1 MDEEREQEPGQQVV
15 PGVADLDMQTLAAQ
29 LVAAAGD
36 RGIELTGTD
45 GLLTALT
52 RQVLQSA
59 LEAEMTAHLGYDKHE
74 VAGRDGGN
82 SRNGSSK
89 KTITSEVGRM
99 TVVTETPPDG
109 AREASAVVVAPQRRF
124 RAPTR

>member
-89 KTITSEVGRM
+89 KAITSEVGRM
-99 TVVTETPPDG
+99 TVVTETACPSS
-109 AREASAVVVAPQRRF
+109 R
-124 RAPTR
+124 TC

>member
-1 MDEEREQEPGQQVV
+1 MDDEREQELGQEIV
-15 PGVADLDMQTLAAQ
+15 PGVADLEMQTLAAQ

-59 LEAEMTAHLGYDKHE
+59 LEAEMTTHLGYDKLE
-74 VAGRDGGN
+74 V
-82 SRNGSSK
+82 SRWWQQ
-89 KTITSEVGRM
+89 
-99 TVVTETPPDG
+99 
-109 AREASAVVVAPQRRF
+109 PQRVVEEDGHQRGLRF
-124 RAPTR
+124 SGYDVRGCSPDEVKY